1 MKQKPTVLISG
12 ASGNMG
18 QAMVAKFLGEGFR
31 VTGIV
36 PPNDKIKMDISDP
49 ELTLS
54 TVDLSNEPDT
64 GKAIQELIHTNGS
77 IDAAILT
84 VGGFAMG
91 DIAATSGEDI
101 SRQYQLNFLTAY
113 HVVRPLF
120 LHMMTIG
127 RGKIFLVGSRPGME
141 MKTGKGM
148 TAYALAKSLIF
159 RLAELLNEEARGTD
173 IVTTVIVPSTIDT
186 PQNRAAMPDANFTQ
200 WVSPAAIAEAVYFY
214 CTDQAAAIREPVI
227 KLFSRS

>member
-1 MKQKPTVLISG
+1 MNQQPTVLISG

-18 QAMVAKFLGEGFR
+18 QAMVNKFLQQGFR
-31 VTGIV
+31 VTGLV
-36 PPNDKIKMDISDP
+36 PPNDKIKMDVSDP
-49 ELTLS
+49 AFTLS
-54 TVDLSNEPDT
+54 TVDLGNESDT
-64 GKAIQELIHTNGS
+64 ANVIQELISNNGS

-120 LHMMTIG
+120 SHMLANAK
-127 RGKIFLVGSRPGME
+127 GKIFLVGSRPGMD

-173 IVTTVIVPSTIDT
+173 VVTSVIVPSTIDT
-186 PQNRAAMPDANFTQ
+186 PQNRAAMPDADFTQ

-214 CTDQAAAIREPVI
+214 CTEQAAGIREPLI
-227 KLFSRS
+227 KLFGRS